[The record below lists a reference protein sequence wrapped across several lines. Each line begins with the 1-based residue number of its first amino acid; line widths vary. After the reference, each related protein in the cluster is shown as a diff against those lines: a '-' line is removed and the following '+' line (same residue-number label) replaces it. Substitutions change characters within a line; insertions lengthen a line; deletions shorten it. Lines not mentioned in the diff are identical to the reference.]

1 MVYQC
6 QLCGKMMSKDSF
18 ARGTGNCD
26 VCDGIVK
33 KTDKKDEIKTEEYSV
48 VTGIIIKTRGE
59 EENKFLDQIYN
70 DYRDIDF
77 EIPDPNSLL
86 TILLSMR
93 LETKR
98 ITDEMSKKL
107 DSRQR
112 REYNESLKNIAI
124 QIRSIQTELG
134 ITREKLEK
142 RERSAVEVF
151 KEWMKDASL
160 YYLKDK
166 GKREGVGICQD
177 CKKRIIF
184 QGDFETLEEELLG
197 YIDEFIEDIKQD
209 KPIGIDLPE
218 EQKAYE
224 EIKEK
229 MKIEHGMKLNPDC
242 RELLT
247 RLYYL
252 LRIRKIPE
260 SYITFHS
267 RDINK
272 ALM

>member
-1 MVYQC
+1 
-6 QLCGKMMSKDSF
+6 MSKESF

-26 VCDGIVK
+26 ICDGLTK
-33 KTDKKDEIKTEEYSV
+33 KEENDTDSIKTEEYSV
-48 VTGIIIKTRGE
+48 TSGIIIKIRGE
-59 EENKFLDQIYN
+59 DEKKFLDQIYN
-70 DYRDIDF
+70 DYRVIDF

-107 DSRQR
+107 DSRSR

-142 RERSAVEVF
+142 RERSAVEVV
-151 KEWMKDASL
+151 KEWMKEATL

-197 YIDEFIEDIKQD
+197 YIDEFIEDIKQG
-209 KPIGIDLPE
+209 KPMIIDLPE

-229 MKIEHGMKLNPDC
+229 MKQEHGNILNPDC
-242 RELLT
+242 RDLLT
-247 RLYYL
+247 RFYYL

-260 SYITFHS
+260 AYITYHS

-272 ALM
+272 SLE